1 MFNKRFAV
9 ALAALVAVILF
20 AGPAL
25 AQTAKKYA
33 VMPFTYAGPK
43 KYSYFPKAFQASLN
57 NDLEWSGRVV
67 PADDSVVNNI
77 KAPESTGEAINS
89 LRSSG
94 LDYVITGS
102 IAIIDKSANLSI
114 NAVAADGSTWEKS
127 SQMGIDE
134 ITPWLDEQ
142 SKAIQGDLFK
152 RPGYSTAAAISS
164 QTDIQDGVG
173 ESPVEVNSAFISADD
188 RYQTDTLNPQFRYEG
203 GTETIGR
210 WRSQTLRYYSTS
222 MVVEDADGDGNNEIF
237 ILHSKGIAAY
247 RYNQGQLKLLDNM
260 DMTPNT
266 SFIRLEATDLDR
278 DNVPELI
285 VASYQMIYKKAQH
298 APEGRVRSHVLSFK
312 NGKFEYL
319 VKDYRK
325 FLGVLRIPPMYSP
338 ILVAQDKGSR
348 DFFDPKIEEAY
359 LKDGDIVTG
368 NRISRP
374 EFANIYN
381 MAYLP
386 DGMGFKYVVIDDFHK
401 MRVYGQTLEQLSITD
416 MDTYNTSG
424 IGLEYSERPL
434 GLGGGSMDEMI
445 STYNVPFRMITAR
458 LSTKD
463 KYELLVNKD
472 LSIAS
477 QVFERF
483 KYFSQGEI
491 HSLVWDG
498 VGMNLAWKT
507 RRIKGQVSDVYLADI
522 NNDGEKQLCVLLN
535 TFPGGLGFKKRKTVV
550 LAYDLNM

>member
-1 MFNKRFAV
+1 MLNKRFTV

-25 AQTAKKYA
+25 AQTVKKYA

-57 NDLEWSGRVV
+57 NDLEWSGRVA
-67 PADDSVVNNI
+67 PADDSVVSNI

-152 RPGYSTAAAISS
+152 RPGYSTAATISAQS
-164 QTDIQDGVG
+164 DIQDGISD
-173 ESPVEVNSAFISADD
+173 SPVEVNSAFISADD

-247 RYNQGQLKLLDNM
+247 RFNQGQLKLLDNL

-278 DNVPELI
+278 DSVPELI
-285 VASYQMIYKKAQH
+285 VASYQMTYKKAQH

-325 FLGVLRIPPMYSP
+325 FLGVLRIPPMYTP

-445 STYNVPFRMITAR
+445 STYNVPFRMVTAR